1 MQRTIRAA
9 STAAF
14 LIFAAFLLHN
24 FNGEYYEPVLLGFEK
39 PTDYADMRK
48 IENAIW
54 SFAFTSSGIAHMV
67 TGFAL
72 LFLGLGLYEVFRPF
86 SEAGAR
92 LCLAAACLSG
102 LGFLLTGVTD
112 IPGTA
117 YGGILRK
124 INPHMN
130 EQILMMTTLV
140 RGFVNTVAIVG
151 LGWLAGQVSWCARR
165 SGLLIH
171 SPADRWINNLLGNL
185 NVLPGL
191 AALALPV
198 AGFIYLKTA
207 PLWLLWLGFR
217 LRASATPAAPARLSG

>member
-1 MQRTIRAA
+1 MTIRAA
-9 STAAF
+9 GTAAL

-39 PTDYADMRK
+39 PTDYANMAK

-67 TGFAL
+67 TGFAMV
-72 LFLGLGLYEVFRPF
+72 FLGLGLYETFRSF

-92 LCLAAACLSG
+92 LCLLAALLSG

-117 YGGILRK
+117 YAGILRDL
-124 INPHMN
+124 NPHLN

-140 RGFVNTVAIVG
+140 RGLVNTVAIVG
-151 LGWLAGQVSWCARR
+151 LGWLAGQVSWCAHR
-165 SGLLIH
+165 SGILLD
-171 SPADRWINNLLGNL
+171 SAFDRWVNNLLGNL

-191 AALALPV
+191 AAMALPV

-207 PLWLLWLGFR
+207 PLWMLWLGLR
-217 LRASATPAAPARLSG
+217 LRRHASR

>member
-1 MQRTIRAA
+1 MRAA

-39 PTDYADMRK
+39 PTDYANMAK

-67 TGFAL
+67 TGFAMV
-72 LFLGLGLYEVFRPF
+72 FLGLGLYETFRTF

-92 LCLAAACLSG
+92 LCLLAALLSG
-102 LGFLLTGVTD
+102 LGFLLTGITD
-112 IPGTA
+112 IPGAA
-117 YGGILRK
+117 YAGILRDL
-124 INPHMN
+124 NPHLN

-140 RGFVNTVAIVG
+140 RGIVNTVAIIG

-165 SGLLIH
+165 SGILLDGKF
-171 SPADRWINNLLGNL
+171 DRWVNNLLGNL

-191 AALALPV
+191 AAMALPV

-207 PLWLLWLGFR
+207 PLWMLWLGLR
-217 LRASATPAAPARLSG
+217 LRRHAGR

>member
-1 MQRTIRAA
+1 MRQTIRAA
-9 STAAF
+9 SVAAF

-39 PTDYADMRK
+39 PTDYANMAK

-72 LFLGLGLYEVFRPF
+72 FFLGLGLYEVFRAF

-92 LCLAAACLSG
+92 LCLIAAFLSG

-117 YGGILRK
+117 YGGILRDL
-124 INPHMN
+124 NPHMN

-140 RGFVNTVAIVG
+140 RGIVNTVAIVG

-165 SGLLIH
+165 SGILLE
-171 SPADRWINNLLGNL
+171 SKLDRWVNNLLGNL

-198 AGFIYLKTA
+198 AGFVYLKTA
-207 PLWLLWLGFR
+207 PLWMLWLGLR
-217 LRASATPAAPARLSG
+217 LRRRA

>member
-1 MQRTIRAA
+1 MKQTIRAA
-9 STAAF
+9 SVAAF
-14 LIFAAFLLHN
+14 LIFLAFLLHN

-39 PTDYADMRK
+39 PTDYANMAK

-67 TGFAL
+67 TGFAM
-72 LFLGLGLYEVFRPF
+72 LFLGLGLYEVFRSF

-92 LCLAAACLSG
+92 LCLAAALLSG
-102 LGFLLTGVTD
+102 LGFLLTGVCD

-117 YGGILRK
+117 YAGILRDL
-124 INPHMN
+124 NPHMN
-130 EQILMMTTLV
+130 EQILMTVTLA
-140 RGFVNTVAIVG
+140 RGLVNTVAIVG

-165 SGLLIH
+165 SGILLDGK
-171 SPADRWINNLLGNL
+171 ADRWINNLLGNL

-198 AGFIYLKTA
+198 AGFVYLKTA
-207 PLWLLWLGFR
+207 PLWVLWLALKLRR
-217 LRASATPAAPARLSG
+217 LAR

>member
-1 MQRTIRAA
+1 MQQTIRAA
-9 STAAF
+9 SVAAF

-39 PTDYADMRK
+39 PTDYANMAK

-72 LFLGLGLYEVFRPF
+72 FFLGLGLYEVFRVF

-92 LCLAAACLSG
+92 LCLIAAFLSG
-102 LGFLLTGVTD
+102 LGFLFTGVTD

-117 YGGILRK
+117 YGGILRDL
-124 INPHMN
+124 NPHMN

-140 RGFVNTVAIVG
+140 RGIVNTVAIVG
-151 LGWLAGQVSWCARR
+151 LGWLAAQVSWCARR
-165 SGLLIH
+165 SGILLE
-171 SPADRWINNLLGNL
+171 SKLDRWVNNLLGNL

-207 PLWLLWLGFR
+207 PLWMLWLGLR
-217 LRASATPAAPARLSG
+217 LRRRA

>member
-9 STAAF
+9 SVAAF
-14 LIFAAFLLHN
+14 LVFAAFLLHN

-39 PTDYADMRK
+39 PTDYANMAK

-67 TGFAL
+67 TGFAM
-72 LFLGLGLYEVFRPF
+72 LFLGLGLYEVFRDF
-86 SEAGAR
+86 SVPAAR

-102 LGFLLTGVTD
+102 LGFLLTGVSD

-117 YGGILRK
+117 YGGILRDL
-124 INPHMN
+124 NPHLN
-130 EQILMMTTLV
+130 EQILMMTTLF

-151 LGWLAGQVSWCARR
+151 LGWLAGQVSWCARK
-165 SGLLIH
+165 SGILVDGTF
-171 SPADRWINNLLGNL
+171 DRWVNNGLGNL
-185 NVLPGL
+185 NVVPGL
-191 AALALPV
+191 AAMALPV

-207 PLWLLWLGFR
+207 PLWLLWLALK
-217 LRASATPAAPARLSG
+217 LRRRAAA